1 MGVRFSHESPVF
13 AEIAQLVE
21 HLSEEQ
27 GVGGSIP
34 SLGTRIFFSS
44 VSSMVEQSADNR

>member
-1 MGVRFSHESPVF
+1 MRACSY

-21 HLSEEQ
+21 HLPEEQ

-34 SLGTRIFFSS
+34 SLSTFGLGSGKREPATLSGYP
-44 VSSMVEQSADNR
+44 Q